1 MLDGFRDSINSG
13 NAKVDLMGKNY
24 TIKPNSF
31 TVTVKKSILSL
42 NFIGFVIVLHVD
54 RHPLAFQEKIA
65 DETYD

>member
-42 NFIGFVIVLHVD
+42 TFIGFAIALHVE
-54 RHPLAFQEKIA
+54 RRILAFQGKQPNEYC
-65 DETYD
+65 D